1 MPAPP
6 LSPRRLAA
14 VFQEIVDWIVSVSR
28 APLAGLRGADPVLG
42 LAIVVL
48 AALVL
53 ASALH
58 RRLRLPRL
66 LGYLLGGAVASPAV
80 LGLLQ
85 RTDIDPWKPLIDLAV
100 AALVF
105 ELGTRLRP
113 RWLVDNPWL
122 AASSALEAVAA
133 GGAVWLALV
142 AFGAPSASAAAAAA
156 LAAATSPVITMAAFL
171 EARPRGQVAERL
183 LMLSA
188 INSVLAILA
197 VKLWP
202 VLAHSQNLSAPDPLT
217 LLANA
222 SVVIFGSLLLG
233 LACGVLLDRLGRQ
246 HDEAATMPV
255 LQLAIVILAAL
266 LATAWGLSPFVTL
279 LVAGMTARSRM
290 RHRLTVQPYLGSAGA
305 ALTVMLFVS
314 FGVLSTVQDWRTLW
328 PWVLAIVA
336 ARLVG
341 KGAAI
346 FATARPSGLSW
357 RQATALTLALQPMS
371 SLSVLLVAD
380 SFGWRTQL
388 PGANADVIQALLI
401 ATTLMQLSGPLWTLL
416 PLKHIAGEVGDDDA
430 QRSEDERRG
439 T

>member
-1 MPAPP
+1 MPTVSQHIA
-6 LSPRRLAA
+6 
-14 VFQEIVDWIVSVSR
+14 DWFVSLLR
-28 APLAGLRGADPVLG
+28 GPLAGLRGADPVLG
-42 LAIVVL
+42 LALVVL

-58 RRLRLPRL
+58 KRLRLPRL
-66 LGYLLGGAVASPAV
+66 LGYLLVGAVASPVV

-85 RTDIDPWKPLIDLAV
+85 RTDIDPWKPLIDLAI

-113 RWLVDNPWL
+113 RWLLDNPWL
-122 AASSALEAVAA
+122 AASSALEAAMAA
-133 GGAVWLALV
+133 GAVGLTLMAL
-142 AFGAPSASAAAAAA
+142 GAPAASAAAAAA
-156 LAAATSPVITMAAFL
+156 LAAATSPVITMAALL

-197 VKLWP
+197 IKLWP
-202 VLAHSQNLSAPDPLT
+202 VMAHAQGLSAPDSLT

-233 LACGVLLDRLGRQ
+233 LACGMLLDRLGRL

-255 LQLAIVILAAL
+255 LQLALVILAAL
-266 LATAWGLSPFVTL
+266 LAIAWGLSPFVTL

-290 RHRLTVQPYLGSAGA
+290 RHRLTVEPYLGSAGA

-314 FGVLSTVQDWRTLW
+314 FGVLSTLHEWHSLW
-328 PWVLAIVA
+328 PWVLAIIL
-336 ARLVG
+336 ARLIG
-341 KGAAI
+341 KGIAI

-388 PGANADVIQALLI
+388 PGANASVIQALLI
-401 ATTLMQLSGPLWTLL
+401 ATTLMQLSGPLWTLW
-416 PLKHIAGEVGDDDA
+416 PLKHIAAEYGDDDDP
-430 QRSEDERRG
+430 SNEGERRG

>member
-1 MPAPP
+1 MPAPSLP
-6 LSPRRLAA
+6 PETPP
-14 VFQEIVDWIVSVSR
+14 VFQQIVDWVVTVLR
-28 APLAGLRGADPVLG
+28 APVAGLRGADPVLG
-42 LAIVVL
+42 LAVVVL

-58 RRLRLPRL
+58 RRLLLPRL
-66 LGYLLGGAVASPAV
+66 LGYLLVGAIASPAL

-122 AASSALEAVAA
+122 AASSALEAAAA
-133 GGAVWLALV
+133 GGAVWLALI
-142 AFGAPSASAAAAAA
+142 ALGASRASAAAAAA

-202 VLAHSQNLSAPDPLT
+202 VLAHSQGLSAPDSLA

-222 SVVIFGSLLLG
+222 SIVIFGSLLLG
-233 LACGVLLDRLGRQ
+233 LGCGVVLDRLGRL
-246 HDEAATMPV
+246 HDEGATMPV
-255 LQLAIVILAAL
+255 LQLALVILAAL
-266 LATAWGLSPFVTL
+266 LATAWGLSPFITL
-279 LVAGMTARSRM
+279 LIAGMTARSRM
-290 RHRLTVQPYLGSAGA
+290 RHRLTVEPYLGSAGA
-305 ALTVMLFVS
+305 ALTVLLFVS
-314 FGVLSTVQDWRTLW
+314 FGLLSTLQDWRSLW
-328 PWVLAIVA
+328 PWVLAIIV

-341 KGAAI
+341 KGIAI

-388 PGANADVIQALLI
+388 PGAEPAVIQALLI
-401 ATTLMQLSGPLWTLL
+401 ATTLMQLSGPLWTLW
-416 PLKHIAGEVGDDDA
+416 PLRRIVGETGDDDDNPD
-430 QRSEDERRG
+430 R
-439 T
+439 

>member
-1 MPAPP
+1 M
-6 LSPRRLAA
+6 
-14 VFQEIVDWIVSVSR
+14 FQQIVDWFVSVLR
-28 APLAGLRGADPVLG
+28 APLAELRGADPVLG
-42 LAIVVL
+42 LAVVVL

-66 LGYLLGGAVASPAV
+66 LGYLLVGAVASPAL

-113 RWLVDNPWL
+113 RWLIDNPWL
-122 AASSALEAVAA
+122 AASSALDAIAT
-133 GGAVWLALV
+133 GGAVWLVLV
-142 AFGAPSASAAAAAA
+142 ALGAPSASAAAAAA

-188 INSVLAILA
+188 INSTLAILA

-202 VLAHSQNLSAPDPLT
+202 VLAQKGLSASDSLT

-233 LACGVLLDRLGRQ
+233 LACGVLLDRLGRL

-255 LQLAIVILAAL
+255 LQLALVILAAL
-266 LATAWGLSPFVTL
+266 LAVAWGLSPFIAL

-314 FGVLSTVQDWRTLW
+314 FGVLSTLQDWRALW
-328 PWVLAIVA
+328 PWVLAIIA
-336 ARLVG
+336 ARLVS
-341 KGAAI
+341 KGIAI

-380 SFGWRTQL
+380 SFGWRQQL
-388 PGANADVIQALLI
+388 PGADAAVIQALLI
-401 ATTLMQLSGPLWTLL
+401 ATTLMQLSGPLWTLW
-416 PLKHIAGEVGDDDA
+416 PLKRIVGEAGEDG
-430 QRSEDERRG
+430 SDER
-439 T
+439 

>member
-1 MPAPP
+1 MPAVAQQIADWF
-6 LSPRRLAA
+6 AA
-14 VFQEIVDWIVSVSR
+14 LMHG
-28 APLAGLRGADPVLG
+28 PLAGLRGADPVLG
-42 LAIVVL
+42 LALMVL

-53 ASALH
+53 ASVLN

-66 LGYLLGGAVASPAV
+66 LGYLLVGAVASPAV
-80 LGLLQ
+80 LDVLG
-85 RTDIDPWKPLIDLAV
+85 RTDLDPWKPLIDLAV

-113 RWLVDNPWL
+113 RWLFDNPWL
-122 AASSALEAVAA
+122 AASSVLEAAA
-133 GGAVWLALV
+133 AAAAVGAVLV
-142 AFGAPSASAAAAAA
+142 LLGAPAGSAAAAAA
-156 LAAATSPVITMAAFL
+156 LAAATSPVITMAALL

-188 INSVLAILA
+188 INSALAILA
-197 VKLWP
+197 IKLWP
-202 VLAHSQNLSAPDPLT
+202 VLAQGVNAMDSLT

-222 SVVIFGSLLLG
+222 SGVIFGSVLLG
-233 LACGVLLDRLGRQ
+233 LASGIVLDRLGRR
-246 HDEAATMPV
+246 HDDLATMPV
-255 LQLAIVILAAL
+255 LQLALVILAAM
-266 LATAWGLSPFVTL
+266 LAIAWGLSPFMTL

-290 RHRLTVQPYLGSAGA
+290 RHRLTVEPYLGSAGA

-314 FGVLSTVQDWRTLW
+314 FGLLSTLDDLRTLW
-328 PWVLAIVA
+328 LWVLAIVL

-357 RQATALTLALQPMS
+357 RQAAALTLALQPMS

-388 PGANADVIQALLI
+388 PGADASVIQALLV

-416 PLKHIAGEVGDDDA
+416 PLKYVAREFGDDG
-430 QRSEDERRG
+430 RR
-439 T
+439 TD

>member
-1 MPAPP
+1 MT
-6 LSPRRLAA
+6 
-14 VFQEIVDWIVSVSR
+14 QQIVDWFVSVLR
-28 APLAGLRGADPVLG
+28 GPLAGLRGADPVLG
-42 LAIVVL
+42 LAVVVL

-66 LGYLLGGAVASPAV
+66 LGYLLVGAVASPV
-80 LGLLQ
+80 MLGLLQ
-85 RTDIDPWKPLIDLAV
+85 RTDIDPWKPLIDLAI

-122 AASSALEAVAA
+122 AASSALEAALA
-133 GGAVWLALV
+133 GAAVWLTLV
-142 AFGAPSASAAAAAA
+142 ALGAPAASAAAAAA
-156 LAAATSPVITMAAFL
+156 LAAATSPVVTMAAFL

-202 VLAHSQNLSAPDPLT
+202 VLAHSQGLTAPESLT

-233 LACGVLLDRLGRQ
+233 LACGVLLDRLGRL
-246 HDEAATMPV
+246 HDESATMPV
-255 LQLAIVILAAL
+255 LQLALVILAAL

-290 RHRLTVQPYLGSAGA
+290 RHRLMVEPYLGSAGA

-314 FGVLSTVQDWRTLW
+314 FGVLSTVQGWRTLW
-328 PWVLAIVA
+328 PWVLAIVV
-336 ARLVG
+336 ARLLG
-341 KGAAI
+341 KGVAI

-357 RQATALTLALQPMS
+357 RQATALTLALQPMG

-388 PGANADVIQALLI
+388 PGADAAVIQALLI

-416 PLKHIAGEVGDDDA
+416 PLKRIVGETGDDGSPEN
-430 QRSEDERRG
+430 R
-439 T
+439 

>member
-1 MPAPP
+1 M
-6 LSPRRLAA
+6 S
-14 VFQEIVDWIVSVSR
+14 
-28 APLAGLRGADPVLG
+28 PLAGLRGADPVLG
-42 LAIVVL
+42 LAVVVL

-58 RRLRLPRL
+58 RHLHLPRL
-66 LGYLLGGAVASPAV
+66 LGYLLVGAVASPAL
-80 LGLLQ
+80 LGLLE

-113 RWLVDNPWL
+113 RWLLDNPWL
-122 AASSALEAVAA
+122 AASSALEAAAA

-142 AFGAPSASAAAAAA
+142 ALGAPSGSAAAAGA

-197 VKLWP
+197 IKLWP
-202 VLAHSQNLSAPDPLT
+202 VLAHSQGLSAPDSLT

-222 SVVIFGSLLLG
+222 SLVIFGSLLLG
-233 LACGVLLDRLGRQ
+233 LACGVMLDRLGRR

-255 LQLAIVILAAL
+255 LQLALVILAAL
-266 LATAWGLSPFVTL
+266 LATTWGLSPFVTL

-314 FGVLSTVQDWRTLW
+314 FGVLSTLQDWRAVW

-336 ARLVG
+336 ARLIG

-388 PGANADVIQALLI
+388 PGADPAVIQALLI
-401 ATTLMQLSGPLWTLL
+401 ATTLMQLSGPLWTLS
-416 PLKHIAGEVGDDDA
+416 PLKRIVGETGDDA
-430 QRSEDERRG
+430 
-439 T
+439 

>member
-1 MPAPP
+1 MPAPSLP
-6 LSPRRLAA
+6 PETPP
-14 VFQEIVDWIVSVSR
+14 VFQQIVDWVVTVLR
-28 APLAGLRGADPVLG
+28 APVAGLRGADPVLG
-42 LAIVVL
+42 LAVVVL

-58 RRLRLPRL
+58 RRLLLPRL
-66 LGYLLGGAVASPAV
+66 LGYLLVGAIASPAL

-113 RWLVDNPWL
+113 RWLIDNPWL
-122 AASSALEAVAA
+122 AASSALEAAA
-133 GGAVWLALV
+133 AAAAVWLTLV
-142 AFGAPSASAAAAAA
+142 AMGAPSASAAAAAT

-188 INSVLAILA
+188 INSALAILA

-202 VLAHSQNLSAPDPLT
+202 VLARSPGIDSLA

-222 SVVIFGSLLLG
+222 SMVIFGSLLLG
-233 LACGVLLDRLGRQ
+233 LACGVLLDRLGRL

-255 LQLAIVILAAL
+255 LQLALVILAAL
-266 LATAWGLSPFVTL
+266 LAIAWGLSPFIAL

-314 FGVLSTVQDWRTLW
+314 FGVLSTLQDWRALW
-328 PWVLAIVA
+328 PWVLAIIM
-336 ARLVG
+336 ARLIG
-341 KGAAI
+341 KGIAI

-388 PGANADVIQALLI
+388 PGADAAVIQALLI
-401 ATTLMQLSGPLWTLL
+401 ATSLLQLSGPLWTLW
-416 PLKHIAGEVGDDDA
+416 PLKHIVGEAGDDGGN
-430 QRSEDERRG
+430 ER
-439 T
+439 

>member
-1 MPAPP
+1 MIH
-6 LSPRRLAA
+6 
-14 VFQEIVDWIVSVSR
+14 QIVDWFVSVSR
-28 APLAGLRGADPVLG
+28 GPLAGLRGADPVLG
-42 LAIVVL
+42 LAVVVL

-66 LGYLLGGAVASPAV
+66 LGYLLVGAVASPAM

-122 AASSALEAVAA
+122 AASSALEAALA
-133 GGAVWLALV
+133 GGAVWLTLV
-142 AFGAPSASAAAAAA
+142 ALGAPAASAAAAAA

-202 VLAHSQNLSAPDPLT
+202 VLAHSQGLTAPESLT

-233 LACGVLLDRLGRQ
+233 LACGVLLDRLGRL
-246 HDEAATMPV
+246 HDESATMPV
-255 LQLAIVILAAL
+255 LQLALVILAAL
-266 LATAWGLSPFVTL
+266 LATAWSLSPFVTL

-290 RHRLTVQPYLGSAGA
+290 RHRLMVEPYLGSAGA

-314 FGVLSTVQDWRTLW
+314 FGVLSTVQGWRTLW

-341 KGAAI
+341 KGVAI
-346 FATARPSGLSW
+346 FATAKPSGLSW
-357 RQATALTLALQPMS
+357 RQATALTLALQPMG

-388 PGANADVIQALLI
+388 PGADAAVIQALLI

-416 PLKHIAGEVGDDDA
+416 PLKRIVGETEDDGSTEN
-430 QRSEDERRG
+430 R
-439 T
+439 

>member
-1 MPAPP
+1 MPAP
-6 LSPRRLAA
+6 RLATRITPVSQQIA
-14 VFQEIVDWIVSVSR
+14 DWFVTLLR

-42 LAIVVL
+42 LALVVL

-66 LGYLLGGAVASPAV
+66 LGYLLVGALASPAV
-80 LGLLQ
+80 AGLLQ
-85 RTDIDPWKPLIDLAV
+85 RADIDPWKPLIDLAI

-113 RWLVDNPWL
+113 RWLIDNPWL
-122 AASSALEAVAA
+122 AASSALEAAAA
-133 GGAVWLALV
+133 GLAVWLALV
-142 AFGAPSASAAAAAA
+142 ALGAPSASAAAAGA

-197 VKLWP
+197 IKLWP
-202 VLAHSQNLSAPDPLT
+202 VLTQSQGPSAPDSLT

-233 LACGVLLDRLGRQ
+233 LACGVLLDRLGRL

-255 LQLAIVILAAL
+255 LQLALVILAAL
-266 LATAWGLSPFVTL
+266 LASAWGLSPFVAL

-314 FGVLSTVQDWRTLW
+314 FGVLSTLQDWQVLW
-328 PWVLAIVA
+328 PWVLAIVV
-336 ARLVG
+336 ARLIG
-341 KGAAI
+341 KGVAI

-380 SFGWRTQL
+380 SFGWRQQL
-388 PGANADVIQALLI
+388 PGADGSVIQALLI
-401 ATTLMQLSGPLWTLL
+401 ATTLMQLSGPLWTLW
-416 PLKHIAGEVGDDDA
+416 PLKRIVGETSDD
-430 QRSEDERRG
+430 ETTEH
-439 T
+439 

>member
-1 MPAPP
+1 MIPALQPF
-6 LSPRRLAA
+6 A
-14 VFQEIVDWIVSVSR
+14 DWFSALQR

-42 LAIVVL
+42 LALVVL

-58 RRLRLPRL
+58 KRLRLPRL
-66 LGYLLGGAVASPAV
+66 LGYLLVGALVSPAV
-80 LGLLQ
+80 SGLLE
-85 RTDIDPWKPLIDLAV
+85 RGDIDPWKPLIDLAV

-113 RWLVDNPWL
+113 QWLIDNPWL
-122 AASSALEAVAA
+122 AASSALEAAA
-133 GGAVWLALV
+133 AAAAVGFALM
-142 AFGAPSASAAAAAA
+142 ALGAPGPSAAAVAA

-183 LMLSA
+183 LTLSA
-188 INSVLAILA
+188 INSTLAILA

-202 VLAHSQNLSAPDPLT
+202 VLAHTQTLSGPDSLA

-222 SVVIFGSLLLG
+222 SIVIFGSLLLG
-233 LACGVLLDRLGRQ
+233 LGCGVALDRLGRL
-246 HDEAATMPV
+246 HDEGATMPV
-255 LQLAIVILAAL
+255 LQLALVILAAL
-266 LATAWGLSPFVTL
+266 LATAWGLSPFITL
-279 LVAGMTARSRM
+279 LIAGMTARSRM
-290 RHRLTVQPYLGSAGA
+290 RHRLTVEPYLGSAGA
-305 ALTVMLFVS
+305 ALTVLLFVS
-314 FGVLSTVQDWRTLW
+314 FGVLSTLQDWRTLW
-328 PWVLAIVA
+328 PWVLAIVL

-380 SFGWRTQL
+380 SFGWRAQL
-388 PGANADVIQALLI
+388 PGADASVIQALLI
-401 ATTLMQLSGPLWTLL
+401 ATTLMQLSGPLWTLW
-416 PLKHIAGEVGDDDA
+416 PLKHIVDESGDKP
-430 QRSEDERRG
+430 
-439 T
+439 

>member
-1 MPAPP
+1 VYQQ
-6 LSPRRLAA
+6 L
-14 VFQEIVDWIVSVSR
+14 IDWFVNVLR

-42 LAIVVL
+42 LALVVL

-66 LGYLLGGAVASPAV
+66 LGYLLVGAIASPAL

-122 AASSALEAVAA
+122 AACSALEAAAA

-142 AFGAPSASAAAAAA
+142 ALGAPSPSAAAAAA
-156 LAAATSPVITMAAFL
+156 LAAATSPVITMATFL

-188 INSVLAILA
+188 INSALAILA

-202 VLAHSQNLSAPDPLT
+202 VLAHTKGLSGPDPLA

-222 SVVIFGSLLLG
+222 SIVIFGSLLLG
-233 LACGVLLDRLGRQ
+233 LACGVLIDRLGRL
-246 HDEAATMPV
+246 HDEPATMPV
-255 LQLAIVILAAL
+255 LQLALVILAAL
-266 LATAWGLSPFVTL
+266 LAIAWGLSPFIAL

-290 RHRLTVQPYLGSAGA
+290 RHRLMVQPYLGSAGA

-314 FGVLSTVQDWRTLW
+314 FGVLSTLQDWRALW
-328 PWVLAIVA
+328 PWVLAIVL
-336 ARLVG
+336 ARLIG
-341 KGAAI
+341 KGIAI

-388 PGANADVIQALLI
+388 PGAEPAVIQALLI
-401 ATTLMQLSGPLWTLL
+401 ATTLMQLSGPLWTLW
-416 PLKHIAGEVGDDDA
+416 PLRRIVDETGDDD
-430 QRSEDERRG
+430 DNPVER
-439 T
+439 

>member
-1 MPAPP
+1 MPTVSQQIA
-6 LSPRRLAA
+6 
-14 VFQEIVDWIVSVSR
+14 DWFVSLLR
-28 APLAGLRGADPVLG
+28 GPLAGLRGADPVLG
-42 LAIVVL
+42 LALVVL
-48 AALVL
+48 AALVM

-58 RRLRLPRL
+58 KRLRLPRL
-66 LGYLLGGAVASPAV
+66 LGYLLVGAVASPVV

-85 RTDIDPWKPLIDLAV
+85 RTDIDPWKPLIDLAI

-113 RWLVDNPWL
+113 RWLIDNPWL
-122 AASSALEAVAA
+122 AASSALEAAMAA
-133 GGAVWLALV
+133 GAVGFTLIAL
-142 AFGAPSASAAAAAA
+142 GAPAASAAAAAA
-156 LAAATSPVITMAAFL
+156 LAAATSPVITMAALL

-202 VLAHSQNLSAPDPLT
+202 VLAHAQGLSAPNSLT

-233 LACGVLLDRLGRQ
+233 LACGVLLDRLGRL
-246 HDEAATMPV
+246 HDEVATMPV
-255 LQLAIVILAAL
+255 LQLALVILAAL
-266 LATAWGLSPFVTL
+266 LAIAWGLSPFIAL

-290 RHRLTVQPYLGSAGA
+290 RHRLTVEPYLGSAGA

-314 FGVLSTVQDWRTLW
+314 FGVLSTLQDWRSLW
-328 PWVLAIVA
+328 PWVLAIIL
-336 ARLVG
+336 ARLIG
-341 KGAAI
+341 KGIAI

-388 PGANADVIQALLI
+388 PGAQASVIQALLI
-401 ATTLMQLSGPLWTLL
+401 ATTLMQLSGPLWTLW
-416 PLKHIAGEVGDDDA
+416 PLKHIAAEYGDDDG
-430 QRSEDERRG
+430 QRNEGERRG

>member
-1 MPAPP
+1 MSQQIA
-6 LSPRRLAA
+6 
-14 VFQEIVDWIVSVSR
+14 DWFVSVLRS
-28 APLAGLRGADPVLG
+28 PLAGLRGADPVLG
-42 LAIVVL
+42 LAVVVL

-58 RRLRLPRL
+58 RRLHLPRL
-66 LGYLLGGAVASPAV
+66 LGYLLVGAVASPAV

-113 RWLVDNPWL
+113 RWLIDNPWL
-122 AASSALEAVAA
+122 AASSALEAALA
-133 GGAVWLALV
+133 SGAVWLTLV
-142 AFGAPSASAAAAAA
+142 ALGAPKASAAAAAA

-202 VLAHSQNLSAPDPLT
+202 VWGHSQGLSAPGSLA

-233 LACGVLLDRLGRQ
+233 LACGVLLDRLGRL
-246 HDEAATMPV
+246 HDESATMPV
-255 LQLAIVILAAL
+255 LQLALVILAAM
-266 LATAWGLSPFVTL
+266 LAIAWGLSPFVAL

-290 RHRLTVQPYLGSAGA
+290 RHRLTVEPYLGSAGA

-314 FGVLSTVQDWRTLW
+314 FGVLSTVQDWRSLW
-328 PWVLAIVA
+328 PLVLAIVA
-336 ARLVG
+336 ARLAG
-341 KGAAI
+341 KSVAI

-357 RQATALTLALQPMS
+357 RQAAALTLALQPMG

-388 PGANADVIQALLI
+388 PGADGAVIQALLI

-416 PLKHIAGEVGDDDA
+416 PLKRIVGEIEDD
-430 QRSEDERRG
+430 
-439 T
+439 